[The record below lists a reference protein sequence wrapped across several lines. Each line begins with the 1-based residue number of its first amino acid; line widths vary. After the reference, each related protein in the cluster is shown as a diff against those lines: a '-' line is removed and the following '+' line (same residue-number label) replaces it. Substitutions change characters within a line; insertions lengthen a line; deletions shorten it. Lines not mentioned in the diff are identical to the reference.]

1 MALTGIGSLK
11 HHVLSTK
18 RAGFIFIFI
27 VQTIKPGV
35 DVKQHP
41 FDIMKS
47 ENNIGLGPRSLDLCF
62 WTRHNCRALN
72 SNRVWN
78 WHSYACVT
86 AMLGFWILILFLMIL
101 LWPQTWVYVLYSL
114 NHRRLTTSQP
124 GTGRGSF
131 TAFSGFLW
139 EDGPSLN
146 GTHVPKSVS
155 FSPTSLSLALPLQRL
170 L

>member
-11 HHVLSTK
+11 HRVLSTK
-18 RAGFIFIFI
+18 RAGFNFIFI

-41 FDIMKS
+41 SDIVES
-47 ENNIGLGPRSLDLCF
+47 GNNIRLGP
-62 WTRHNCRALN
+62 
-72 SNRVWN
+72 
-78 WHSYACVT
+78 CVPAARFRT
-86 AMLGFWILILFLMIL
+86 QHMVTSGWGRPDMHMIVTSLGFQKWIFFLRIL
-101 LWPQTWVYVLYSL
+101 LWPQTWVYVVYSL
-114 NHRRLTTSQP
+114 NHRRLTISQP

-155 FSPTSLSLALPLQRL
+155 LSLTSLSLPLPLQRL